1 MLHLRIF
8 PVGLLLLVFLSG
20 CAGMQVAKK
29 VERSMA
35 AGDYAGALAAI
46 EKDKKQYAGA
56 NSLLYYFDRGALLQ
70 RTGDYSASSAD
81 LEEGELLIGQLYG
94 TSVTEAVASM
104 LVNDM
109 SMSYTGEDFEQVM
122 VHIIKELNYLYA
134 HDLPGAMVEARK
146 VNTRLLQLSD
156 KYGKEAIYK
165 QDAFARYLAAFAR
178 EAERDYNGAYIDYK
192 KAYKAFEWY
201 GKHYGMPMP
210 PVIKEDLLRL
220 SRWIGFNDEYRRW
233 RKAFGDDIPE
243 PSNRPQKRSELLLVV
258 YDGMVP
264 VKHTRYVAAPIKD
277 PDGKPYVLKVAFPIF
292 KPRPPA
298 LSRVRLGLPDGQ
310 VAVSQLME
318 PLAAIAIQNLD
329 QRIGLITLK
338 AIARATAK
346 YIAAYQVR
354 KATRSKNTG
363 ANLLIGLATNIFT
376 YATEQADTRSW
387 RTLPNRF
394 HILRVCLPAGKH
406 DLELRLVSLKGGVRS
421 GGRSLM
427 FDLKPGE
434 KKVMPLYV
442 PR

>member
-1 MLHLRIF
+1 MRLRFF
-8 PVGLLLLVFLSG
+8 PAVLLLFLFLNG

-70 RTGDYSASSAD
+70 RMGDYSASSTD
-81 LEEGELLIGQLYG
+81 LEEGELLIEKLYG
-94 TSVTEAVASM
+94 TSVTEAMASM

-122 VHIIKELNYLYA
+122 VHIIKELNYLYK
-134 HDLPGAMVEARK
+134 HDLQGAMVEARK
-146 VNTRLLQLSD
+146 VNTRLVQLSD
-156 KYGKEAIYK
+156 KYGKEGVYK

-178 EAERDYNGAYIDYK
+178 EAEQDYNGAYIDYK
-192 KAYKAFEWY
+192 KAYQAFEWY
-201 GKHYGMPMP
+201 GKHYGMSMP
-210 PVIKEDLLRL
+210 LMIKEDLLRL
-220 SRWIGFNDEYRRW
+220 SRWVGFDDEYRHW

-243 PSNRPQKRSELLLVV
+243 PGRRSRQRSELLLVI

-264 VKHTRYVAAPIKD
+264 VKHTRYVAKPIED
-277 PDGKPYVLKVAFPIF
+277 PDGNPYTLKVAFPVF
-292 KPRPPA
+292 EPRLPVI
-298 LSRVRLGLPDGQ
+298 SRVRLGLPDGQ

-318 PLAAIAIQNLD
+318 PLAAIAIQNLE
-329 QRIGLITLK
+329 QRIGLIMVK

-354 KATRSKNTG
+354 KVARSQLVN
-363 ANLLIGLATNIFT
+363 LATNIFT
-376 YATEQADTRSW
+376 FVTERADTRSW

-394 HILRVCLPAGKH
+394 HLLRVCLPAGQH
-406 DLELRLVSLKGGVRS
+406 DLELRLVSLEGEARP
-421 GGRSLM
+421 GGRPLSVSL
-427 FDLKPGE
+427 KEGE